1 MTREDTRG
9 KSFWAE
15 ETERAKLLRQDHGLG
30 LGRKLVRQEQRKERA
45 RPGRERD
52 RSYWSLIR

>member
-1 MTREDTRG
+1 MSPEDTRG

-15 ETERAKLLRQDHGLG
+15 ETERAKVLRQDHGLG
-30 LGRKLVRQEQRKERA
+30 LGRKLAWQEQRKERA

-52 RSYWSLIR
+52 RSYWSPIR